1 MLSYEKTNFKTLYM
15 KQKIK
20 EALQQEYKNLGLND
34 EAFEGVATFG
44 ETLGINEES
53 LANFVKGA
61 KDLLKREQS
70 NADKVRNAN
79 ATTAK
84 QVEELTAKLAEA
96 EAKLATEKPKEETT
110 PDIVKLIAEAVTA
123 AVQPLQTELA
133 NIKHTRSA
141 EDAFNLAK
149 TNFFGNDYAKKY
161 TDERDQAWERAVE
174 INDLTGKKMTA
185 EELQTKAM
193 GYFNNLVSKKGVD
206 TSKPFESEGEGGK
219 DFDVSIFRKGL
230 EASGRIPK
238 KE

>member
-1 MLSYEKTNFKTLYM
+1 M

-34 EAFEGVATFG
+34 EAFEGVAAFG
-44 ETLGINEES
+44 ETLGINEET

-96 EAKLATEKPKEETT
+96 EAKLATEKPKEEATH
-110 PDIVKLIAEAVTA
+110 DIAKLIADAVTA
-123 AVQPLQTELA
+123 AVQPLQSELA

-219 DFDVSIFRKGL
+219 DFDVSVFRKGL

>member
-1 MLSYEKTNFKTLYM
+1 M

-34 EAFEGVATFG
+34 EAFERVAAFG
-44 ETLGINEES
+44 ETLGINEET

-61 KDLLKREQS
+61 NDTLKKMQS
-70 NADKVRNAN
+70 DADKLRNADAN
-79 ATTAK
+79 GKK
-84 QVEELTAKLAEA
+84 QVEELKAKLAEA
-96 EAKLATEKPKEETT
+96 EAKLKTQGDGDNGNGGTQEPTT
-110 PDIVKLIAEAVTA
+110 PDIAKLLEEKLSAL
-123 AVQPLQTELA
+123 VQPLKDELA

-149 TNFFGNDYAKKY
+149 TNFFANDYAKKY

-206 TSKPFESEGEGGK
+206 TSKPFESEGNGNKEPNFEEHKRILQAQGLLPK
-219 DFDVSIFRKGL
+219 D
-230 EASGRIPK
+230 EN
-238 KE
+238 

>member
-1 MLSYEKTNFKTLYM
+1 M

-34 EAFEGVATFG
+34 EAFERVAAFG
-44 ETLGINEES
+44 ETLGINEET

-61 KDLLKREQS
+61 NDTLKKMQS
-70 NADKVRNAN
+70 DADKLRNADAN
-79 ATTAK
+79 GKK
-84 QVEELTAKLAEA
+84 QVEELKAKLAEA
-96 EAKLATEKPKEETT
+96 EAKLKTLAEPTEGKTEI
-110 PDIVKLIAEAVTA
+110 DFAKLLDEKLSAL
-123 AVQPLQTELA
+123 VQPLKDELA

-174 INDLTGKKMTA
+174 INDITGKKMTA
-185 EELQTKAM
+185 EELQAKAM

-219 DFDVSIFRKGL
+219 DFDVEAFRKGL

>member
-1 MLSYEKTNFKTLYM
+1 M

-34 EAFEGVATFG
+34 EAFEGVAAFG
-44 ETLGINEES
+44 ETLGINEET

-96 EAKLATEKPKEETT
+96 EAKLNKPTEGEGNKGEQPTQL
-110 PDIVKLIAEAVTA
+110 DLAKLIAEAVTA
-123 AVQPLQTELA
+123 AVQPLQSELA
-133 NIKHTRSA
+133 NIKQTRSA

>member
-1 MLSYEKTNFKTLYM
+1 M

-34 EAFEGVATFG
+34 EAFEGVAAFG
-44 ETLGINEES
+44 ETLGINEET

-96 EAKLATEKPKEETT
+96 EAKLKTQGDGNNGNGGTQEPTT
-110 PDIVKLIAEAVTA
+110 PDIAKLLDEKLSAL
-123 AVQPLQTELA
+123 VQPLKDELA
-133 NIKHTRSA
+133 NIKQTRSA

-206 TSKPFESEGEGGK
+206 TSKPFESEGNAETLDFAEDKAILQKEGLL
-219 DFDVSIFRKGL
+219 KG
-230 EASGRIPK
+230 
-238 KE
+238 

>member
-1 MLSYEKTNFKTLYM
+1 M

-20 EALQQEYKNLGLND
+20 EALQQEYKNLGLNE
-34 EAFEGVATFG
+34 EAFERVAAFG

-53 LANFVKGA
+53 IANFVKGA

-70 NADKVRNAN
+70 NADKVRSADAN
-79 ATTAK
+79 SNK
-84 QVEELTAKLAEA
+84 QVEDLKAKLAEA
-96 EAKLATEKPKEETT
+96 EAKLNKIAEGEGSKGEQPTQ
-110 PDIVKLIAEAVTA
+110 PDLAKLIAEAVTA
-123 AVQPLQTELA
+123 AVQPLQSELA

-161 TDERDQAWERAVE
+161 TDERDMAWERAVE

-185 EELQTKAM
+185 EELQAKAM

-238 KE
+238 KK

>member
-1 MLSYEKTNFKTLYM
+1 M

-34 EAFEGVATFG
+34 EAFEGVAAFG
-44 ETLGINEES
+44 ETLGINEET

-70 NADKVRNAN
+70 NADRVRNAN

-84 QVEELTAKLAEA
+84 QVEELKAKLAEA
-96 EAKLATEKPKEETT
+96 EAKLNKPNEGEDNKGEQPAP
-110 PDIVKLIAEAVTA
+110 PDLAKLIAEAVTA

-206 TSKPFESEGEGGK
+206 TSKPFESEGNGDK
-219 DFDVSIFRKGL
+219 DFDVSVFRKGL

>member
-1 MLSYEKTNFKTLYM
+1 M

-20 EALQQEYKNLGLND
+20 EALQLTYKSLGLN
-34 EAFEGVATFG
+34 EEVFEWVATSA
-44 ETLGINEES
+44 ETFTTEENLS
-53 LANFVKGA
+53 NFVDGA
-61 KDLLKREQS
+61 EGLLKHYQSIVDKGRREAS
-70 NADKVRNAN
+70 DEKKRADDL
-79 ATTAK
+79 AT
-84 QVEELTAKLAEA
+84 KLAEA
-96 EAKLATEKPKEETT
+96 EAKLAKEKPSEEKPQEEK
-110 PDIVKLIAEAVTA
+110 PDLAKLIAEAVTA

-206 TSKPFESEGEGGK
+206 TSKPFESEGNGDK
-219 DFDVSIFRKGL
+219 DFDVSVFRKGL

>member
-1 MLSYEKTNFKTLYM
+1 M

-34 EAFEGVATFG
+34 EAFERVAAFG
-44 ETLGINEES
+44 ETLGINEET

-61 KDLLKREQS
+61 NDTLKKMQS
-70 NADKVRNAN
+70 DADKVRNADAN
-79 ATTAK
+79 SKK
-84 QVEELTAKLAEA
+84 QVEELKAKLAEA
-96 EAKLATEKPKEETT
+96 EAKIAKEKPKEETT
-110 PDIVKLIAEAVTA
+110 PDLAKLIAEAVTA
-123 AVQPLQTELA
+123 AVQPLQSELA
-133 NIKHTRSA
+133 SIKHTRSA

-193 GYFNNLVSKKGVD
+193 SYFNNLVSKKGVD
-206 TSKPFESEGEGGK
+206 TSKPFESEGNAKTLDFAEDKAILVKEGLL
-219 DFDVSIFRKGL
+219 KG
-230 EASGRIPK
+230 
-238 KE
+238 

>member
-1 MLSYEKTNFKTLYM
+1 M

-34 EAFEGVATFG
+34 EAFERVAAFG
-44 ETLGINEES
+44 ETLGINEET

-61 KDLLKREQS
+61 NDTLKKMQS
-70 NADKVRNAN
+70 DADKLRNADAN
-79 ATTAK
+79 GKK
-84 QVEELTAKLAEA
+84 QVEDLKAKLAEA
-96 EAKLATEKPKEETT
+96 EAKLKTQGDGDNGNGGTQEPTT
-110 PDIVKLIAEAVTA
+110 PDIAKLLDEKLSAL
-123 AVQPLQTELA
+123 VQPLKEELA

-206 TSKPFESEGEGGK
+206 TSKPFESEGDGGDSK
-219 DFDVSIFRKGL
+219 SNENEFRKIL
-230 EASGRIPK
+230 EESGRIPK

>member
-1 MLSYEKTNFKTLYM
+1 M

-34 EAFEGVATFG
+34 EAFEGVAAFG
-44 ETLGINEES
+44 ETLGINEET

-84 QVEELTAKLAEA
+84 QVEELKAKLAEA

-110 PDIVKLIAEAVTA
+110 PDIVKLIADTVTA
-123 AVQPLQTELA
+123 AVQPLQSELA
-133 NIKHTRSA
+133 SIKHTRSA

-185 EELQTKAM
+185 EELQAKAM

>member
-1 MLSYEKTNFKTLYM
+1 M

-20 EALQQEYKNLGLND
+20 EALQLTYKSLGLN
-34 EAFEGVATFG
+34 EEVFEWVATSA
-44 ETLGINEES
+44 ETFTTEDNLS
-53 LANFVKGA
+53 NFVDGA
-61 KDLLKREQS
+61 EGLLKHYQSIVDKGRREAS
-70 NADKVRNAN
+70 DEKKRADDL
-79 ATTAK
+79 AT
-84 QVEELTAKLAEA
+84 KLAEA
-96 EAKLATEKPKEETT
+96 EAKLKTQGDGNNGNGNTQEPTT
-110 PDIVKLIAEAVTA
+110 PDIAKLLDEKLSAL
-123 AVQPLQTELA
+123 VQPLKDELA

-206 TSKPFESEGEGGK
+206 TSKPFESEGNAETLDFAEDKAILVKEGLL
-219 DFDVSIFRKGL
+219 KG
-230 EASGRIPK
+230 
-238 KE
+238 

>member
-1 MLSYEKTNFKTLYM
+1 M

-20 EALQQEYKNLGLND
+20 EALQQEYKNLGLNE
-34 EAFEGVATFG
+34 EAFERVAAFG
-44 ETLGINEES
+44 ETLGINDET

-61 KDLLKREQS
+61 NDTLKKMQS
-70 NADKVRNAN
+70 DADKLRNADAN
-79 ATTAK
+79 SKK
-84 QVEELTAKLAEA
+84 QVEELKAKLAEA
-96 EAKLATEKPKEETT
+96 EEKLKTQGDGGKGDGDTQEPTTDIAKLLDEK
-110 PDIVKLIAEAVTA
+110 LSAL
-123 AVQPLQTELA
+123 VQPLKDELA
-133 NIKHTRSA
+133 TIKHTRSA

-206 TSKPFESEGEGGK
+206 TSKPFENEGNGDDAPNFKKHLKFLEETGK
-219 DFDVSIFRKGL
+219 VP
-230 EASGRIPK
+230 EEK
-238 KE
+238 KTE

>member
-1 MLSYEKTNFKTLYM
+1 M

-44 ETLGINEES
+44 ETLGINEET
-53 LANFVKGA
+53 LAIFVKGA
-61 KDLLKREQS
+61 EWQLKKMQS
-70 NADKVRNAN
+70 DADKVRNAT
-79 ATTAK
+79 ATSAK
-84 QVEELTAKLAEA
+84 QVEELTTKLAEA

-110 PDIVKLIAEAVTA
+110 PDIAKLIADAVTA
-123 AVQPLQTELA
+123 AVQPLQSELA

-161 TDERDQAWERAVE
+161 TDERDHAWDRAVE

-206 TSKPFESEGEGGK
+206 TSKPFESEGNAKTLDFAEDKAILVKEGLL
-219 DFDVSIFRKGL
+219 KG
-230 EASGRIPK
+230 
-238 KE
+238 

>member
-1 MLSYEKTNFKTLYM
+1 M

-20 EALQQEYKNLGLND
+20 EALQQAYKNLGLND
-34 EAFEGVATFG
+34 EAFEGVAAFG
-44 ETLGINEES
+44 ETLGINEET

-84 QVEELTAKLAEA
+84 QVEELMAKLAEA
-96 EAKLATEKPKEETT
+96 EAKLATEKPKEDTT
-110 PDIVKLIAEAVTA
+110 PDIAKLITEAVTA
-123 AVQPLQTELA
+123 AVQPLQSELA

-185 EELQTKAM
+185 EELQAKAM

-206 TSKPFESEGEGGK
+206 TSKPFENEGSAETLDFAEDKAILVKEGLLK
-219 DFDVSIFRKGL
+219 D
-230 EASGRIPK
+230 
-238 KE
+238 

>member
-1 MLSYEKTNFKTLYM
+1 M

-34 EAFEGVATFG
+34 EAFERVAAFG
-44 ETLGINEES
+44 ETLGINDET

-61 KDLLKREQS
+61 NDTLKKMQS
-70 NADKVRNAN
+70 DADKVRNADAN
-79 ATTAK
+79 SKK
-84 QVEELTAKLAEA
+84 QVEELKAKLAEA
-96 EAKLATEKPKEETT
+96 EAKLATEKPKEEPT
-110 PDIVKLIAEAVTA
+110 PDIAKLIADAVTA
-123 AVQPLQTELA
+123 AVQPLQSELA

-206 TSKPFESEGEGGK
+206 TSKPFESEGNAKTLDFAEDKAILVKEGLL
-219 DFDVSIFRKGL
+219 KG
-230 EASGRIPK
+230 
-238 KE
+238 

>member
-1 MLSYEKTNFKTLYM
+1 M

-34 EAFEGVATFG
+34 EAFERVAAFG
-44 ETLGINEES
+44 ETLGINEET

-61 KDLLKREQS
+61 NDTLKKMQS
-70 NADKVRNAN
+70 DADKVRNAN
-79 ATTAK
+79 VTTAK
-84 QVEELTAKLAEA
+84 QVEDLKAKLAEA
-96 EAKLATEKPKEETT
+96 EARLATEKPKEDTT
-110 PDIVKLIAEAVTA
+110 PDIAKLIAEAVTA
-123 AVQPLQTELA
+123 AVQPLQSELA

-149 TNFFGNDYAKKY
+149 TNFFSNDYAKKY

-206 TSKPFESEGEGGK
+206 TSKPFESEGNADTLDFSEDKAILQKEGLL
-219 DFDVSIFRKGL
+219 KG
-230 EASGRIPK
+230 
-238 KE
+238 

>member
-1 MLSYEKTNFKTLYM
+1 M

-34 EAFEGVATFG
+34 EAFERVAAFG
-44 ETLGINEES
+44 ETLGINEGT

-61 KDLLKREQS
+61 NDTLKKMQS
-70 NADKVRNAN
+70 DADKLRNADAN
-79 ATTAK
+79 SKK
-84 QVEELTAKLAEA
+84 QVEELKAKLADA
-96 EAKLATEKPKEETT
+96 EAKLKTQGDGDNGNGGTQEPTT
-110 PDIVKLIAEAVTA
+110 PDIAKLLDEKLSAL
-123 AVQPLQTELA
+123 VQPLKDELA

-206 TSKPFESEGEGGK
+206 TSKPFESEGNGDK
-219 DFDVSIFRKGL
+219 DFDVSVFRKGL

>member
-1 MLSYEKTNFKTLYM
+1 M

-20 EALQQEYKNLGLND
+20 ETLQQEYKNLGLND
-34 EAFEGVATFG
+34 EAFEGVAAFG
-44 ETLGINEES
+44 ETLGINEET

-84 QVEELTAKLAEA
+84 QVEELKAKLAEA
-96 EAKLATEKPKEETT
+96 EAKLKTQGDGDNGNGGTQEPTT
-110 PDIVKLIAEAVTA
+110 PDIAKLLDEKLSAL
-123 AVQPLQTELA
+123 VQPLKDELA

-206 TSKPFESEGEGGK
+206 TSKPFESEGEGNK
-219 DFDVSIFRKGL
+219 DKTAYFEAMRKSLQEQGL
-230 EASGRIPK
+230 IPDDK
-238 KE
+238 S

>member
-1 MLSYEKTNFKTLYM
+1 MR
-15 KQKIK
+15 QKIK

-34 EAFEGVATFG
+34 EAFERVAAFG
-44 ETLGINEES
+44 ETLGINDET

-61 KDLLKREQS
+61 NDTLKKMQS
-70 NADKVRNAN
+70 DADKVRNAN

-84 QVEELTAKLAEA
+84 QVEELRAKLAEA

-110 PDIVKLIAEAVTA
+110 PDIAKLVADAVTA
-123 AVQPLQTELA
+123 AVQPLQSELA

-193 GYFNNLVSKKGVD
+193 GYFNNLVSKRGVD
-206 TSKPFESEGEGGK
+206 TSKPFENEGNAKTLDFAEDKAILVKEGLL
-219 DFDVSIFRKGL
+219 KG
-230 EASGRIPK
+230 
-238 KE
+238 

>member
-1 MLSYEKTNFKTLYM
+1 M

-34 EAFEGVATFG
+34 EAFERVAAFG
-44 ETLGINEES
+44 ETLGINEET

-61 KDLLKREQS
+61 NDTLKKMQS
-70 NADKVRNAN
+70 DADKVRNAN

-96 EAKLATEKPKEETT
+96 EAKLKTLGDGGNGKTQEPTIDIAKLLDEK
-110 PDIVKLIAEAVTA
+110 LSAL
-123 AVQPLQTELA
+123 VQPLKDELA
-133 NIKHTRSA
+133 SIKHTRSA

-161 TDERDQAWERAVE
+161 TDERDQAWERAAE

-193 GYFNNLVSKKGVD
+193 SYFNNLVSKKGVD
-206 TSKPFESEGEGGK
+206 TSKPFESEGNAKTLDFAEDKAILVKEGLL
-219 DFDVSIFRKGL
+219 KG
-230 EASGRIPK
+230 
-238 KE
+238 